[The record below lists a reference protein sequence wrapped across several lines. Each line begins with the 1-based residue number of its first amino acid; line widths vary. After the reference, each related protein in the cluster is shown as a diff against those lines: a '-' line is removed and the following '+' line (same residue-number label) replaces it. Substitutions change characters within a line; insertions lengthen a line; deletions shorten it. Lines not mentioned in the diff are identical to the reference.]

1 MPGTQDDSS
10 RPRGPFAL
18 TPIGWVSSPYQRR
31 FGTPQQA
38 AAVDSELEAV
48 LELDAER
55 IPETALTDLVGIE
68 RIWVLTFLHRSG
80 TWGPLVRPPR
90 GPRVRRSLF
99 ATRSPDRPNPVG
111 LSAVQ
116 LVRVD
121 GLRLHV
127 RGVDLLDGTPIL
139 DIKPYVPYA
148 DAFPSSRAGW
158 IDELATDE
166 LQFAKRPPKIE

>member
-1 MPGTQDDSS
+1 MSGESQTPE
-10 RPRGPFAL
+10 RVRGPFSFD
-18 TPIGWVSSPYQRR
+18 PIGWVSSPYQRR

-38 AAVDSELEAV
+38 AAVDSELDAV
-48 LELDAER
+48 LELDGAR
-55 IPETALTDLVGIE
+55 IPEAALSDLVGVD
-68 RIWVLTFLHRSG
+68 RIWVLSFLHRSG

-90 GPRVRRSLF
+90 GARVRRGLF
-99 ATRSPDRPNPVG
+99 ATRSPDRPNPIG

-116 LVRVD
+116 LVRVE

-148 DAFPSSRAGW
+148 DAFPDARAGW
-158 IDELATDE
+158 IDELGPSE
-166 LQFAKRPPKIE
+166 LQFAKRPPKP